1 MSFNLATKHLAK
13 LYTYTPEYCEPGQKM
28 IANRLQRKQGQN
40 TSLVQQH
47 REQALTL
54 KQKNA
59 NRDNLNFRQIPS
71 Q

>member
-40 TSLVQQH
+40 TSLVQS
-47 REQALTL
+47 
-54 KQKNA
+54 K
-59 NRDNLNFRQIPS
+59 P
-71 Q
+71 